1 MLKEMYVKDF
11 VLIDELCLNFDTQ
24 MSAFTGETGAG
35 KSLLMD
41 AIGVLKGERI
51 NTSMIKEGKE
61 KAFIEGV
68 FEVEEH
74 HPAYTLLQEAGYDV
88 EDFMFVA
95 SREFGREGKSVAR
108 INQRIVNVSFLKD
121 VVSTLVDIHSQH
133 DTQYLLNTKYHITL
147 LDNFCN
153 VEDLCQRVKT
163 QYQAYKK
170 IHDKLES
177 ALHEDYNE
185 DDLEFLTFQL
195 NEIDEAD
202 IKEHE
207 LEECEEESKRLMAFE
222 KISSKVAS
230 SLELLEDEHKGSA
243 SLYEACREIGS
254 IHEDDFFE
262 KVKEKLQEAYYQVEE
277 VVHEL
282 KDYMDDFDY
291 DEVHFHELQER
302 ISCIHK
308 IYRKYGPNV
317 QALQVKREELNQKI
331 DMILH
336 RQDFITKQEALREEA
351 KKQYLLVANE
361 LHEIRSTK
369 AKELEQKILEELK
382 DLQLPHARFEVVLE
396 TMEGNASGIDNV
408 AFLISMNPGEPLKPL
423 STTASGGELSRFM
436 LGLKTVFTSLQK
448 IETII
453 FDEIDTGVSGSVA
466 FSVGRKM
473 KELANQT
480 QVFCVTHLASVA
492 ACAQHHYIVEK
503 LQQENTTNTKIRELN
518 EEERIAQLAMISN
531 NSMSTSAMEAAKE
544 LYMNAQKG

>member
-1 MLKEMYVKDF
+1 MYVKDF
-11 VLIDELCLNFDTQ
+11 VLIDELRLNFDTQ

>member
-11 VLIDELCLNFDTQ
+11 VLIDELRLNFDTQ

-436 LGLKTVFTSLQK
+436 LGLKTVFTSL
-448 IETII
+448 
-453 FDEIDTGVSGSVA
+453 
-466 FSVGRKM
+466 
-473 KELANQT
+473 
-480 QVFCVTHLASVA
+480 
-492 ACAQHHYIVEK
+492 
-503 LQQENTTNTKIRELN
+503 
-518 EEERIAQLAMISN
+518 
-531 NSMSTSAMEAAKE
+531 
-544 LYMNAQKG
+544 

>member
-11 VLIDELCLNFDTQ
+11 VLIDELRLNFDTQ

-41 AIGVLKGERI
+41 AIGILKGERI

>member
-1 MLKEMYVKDF
+1 MYVKDF
-11 VLIDELCLNFDTQ
+11 VLIDELRLNFDTQ

-41 AIGVLKGERI
+41 AIGILKGERI

-68 FEVEEH
+68 FEVGEH

-163 QYQAYKK
+163 QYQEYKK

-254 IHEDDFFE
+254 IHEDDSFE